1 MAITLDNFE
10 YHVPFKIWQR
20 GVDYY
25 DNDAVIDLDEMA
37 LGEWVATVEGTD
49 EYLVELSLKGRE
61 VQSWSCECPYDGGD
75 ICKHVVAV
83 VLAIRDR
90 MKNIDKSAFSF
101 VEKDVTV
108 MEKPKAKEVALE
120 ELMKRA
126 KPEDYQSF
134 VQERMRFSQDLKD
147 ELTAYLKAKY
157 TKPDERDYGK
167 EVENIFKT
175 STKRVGGNGRW
186 NRYDGYEATD
196 WDNVFVKVRRL
207 LGEVAALMEAGNAVP
222 AIDVTIRF
230 FQLLGKDYDDSLL
243 YDEESD
249 VYNICTLAE
258 ELVLKASQDS
268 SVPTD
273 RKIKLLEELRKL
285 SAHEVYR
292 DYDYCNMKELMMQV
306 NVHIQSPKD
315 SLKLINVLMEERK
328 SSYDLYKYVNEKID
342 ILQKMNQEDEVRKV
356 ISQYLYLP
364 EIRGQE
370 VDRLVDGKQY
380 KEALKMLD
388 EGIRLAKEED
398 HRGTELQWVQK
409 KISIYERMDDKS
421 SLIACNRLMFVRKGG
436 SLEYYHKLKRSVDA
450 SEWPLFLRNLID
462 ETKASSYGINQILP
476 DIYVEEKDFEQLY
489 SFIYNAKRYDRLGLI
504 QRYGLELP
512 STYASSLL
520 AVFAIDI
527 RDYADKN
534 MGRNYYVQVADM
546 LHSMKQIKGGE
557 TIVKELVDEFRL
569 KYKRRPAMME
579 ELRRL

>member
-1 MAITLDNFE
+1 
-10 YHVPFKIWQR
+10 
-20 GVDYY
+20 
-25 DNDAVIDLDEMA
+25 
-37 LGEWVATVEGTD
+37 
-49 EYLVELSLKGRE
+49 
-61 VQSWSCECPYDGGD
+61 
-75 ICKHVVAV
+75 
-83 VLAIRDR
+83 
-90 MKNIDKSAFSF
+90 
-101 VEKDVTV
+101 
-108 MEKPKAKEVALE
+108 
-120 ELMKRA
+120 
-126 KPEDYQSF
+126 
-134 VQERMRFSQDLKD
+134 MRFSQDLND

-175 STKRVGGNGRW
+175 STKRIGGYGRW

-207 LGEVAALMEAGNAVP
+207 LGEVASLMEAGNAVP
-222 AIDVTIRF
+222 TIDVTIRF

-268 SVPTD
+268 SVPTG
-273 RKIKLLEELRKL
+273 RKMKLLQELRKL
-285 SAHEVYR
+285 SAYEVYR

-306 NVHIQSPKD
+306 NVHIQSPED

-342 ILQKMNQEDEVRKV
+342 ILQKMNREDEVREV
-356 ISQYLYLP
+356 ICQYLYLP
-364 EIRGQE
+364 EIREQE

-409 KISIYERMDDKS
+409 KIGIYERMDDKS

-450 SEWPLFLRNLID
+450 SEWPLFLRNLLD
-462 ETKASSYGINQILP
+462 ETEASSYGINQILP